1 MAHQWEHLETAYE
14 SVRLPSAEKQKAPQQ
29 NHKQSIKQSDNQVTC
44 STYCPPHT
52 FPFYPL
58 IFQEILVFFYVA
70 INSILCFTQTL
81 IQWWKRNLCPYATMT
96 YSVAKQKSSHSSYVF
111 TFSLCKQASR
121 ISALPDL
128 RHVFSFQS
136 WSHSWLS
143 GLDYLCCSWS
153 WRFKAFGVSL
163 VSVHWSW

>member
-1 MAHQWEHLETAYE
+1 MAHQWEHLETAYG
-14 SVRLPSAEKQKAPQQ
+14 SVRLPSAEKQKPHNKNTNTLLDSLTIKWPAPLPVL
-29 NHKQSIKQSDNQVTC
+29 HVSSR
-44 STYCPPHT
+44 SAHL
-52 FPFYPL
+52 FY
-58 IFQEILVFFYVA
+58 EKSSFFVA
-70 INSILCFTQTL
+70 INYTLCFTQTL
-81 IQWWKRNLCPYATMT
+81 IHWWKRNLCPYTNMT
-96 YSVAKQKSSHSSYVF
+96 CSVAKQKPYHGSYVF

-153 WRFKAFGVSL
+153 WRFKAFAVSP